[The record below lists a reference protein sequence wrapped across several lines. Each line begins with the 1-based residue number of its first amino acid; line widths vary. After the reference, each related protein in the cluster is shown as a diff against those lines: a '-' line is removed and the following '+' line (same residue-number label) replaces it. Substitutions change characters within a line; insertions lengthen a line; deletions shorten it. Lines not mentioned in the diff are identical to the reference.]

1 MVTKQKNIMLIFPL
15 LDIFWCVPSSS
26 EACSPNS
33 KEPLFG
39 HHCFYPP
46 NLSPPLHPYLARG
59 EEVVNAFQRFC
70 RRQGDAKVKYF
81 TTLH

>member
-1 MVTKQKNIMLIFPL
+1 MVTKQKNIILVFPL
-15 LDIFWCVPSSS
+15 LDIFWCVSSS
-26 EACSPNS
+26 FEACFTNS
-33 KEPLFG
+33 KDPLFG

-46 NLSPPLHPYLARG
+46 AHPHLPRRD
-59 EEVVNAFQRFC
+59 EVINAFQRFC